1 MCGNGDPADFRQV
14 SAKPIVQVGNLN
26 LSTSNRAGSVMA
38 KTKTKAEKMQESL
51 RLAKMPF
58 ALKQFGARAHGGN
71 CNDRYTFWEERKMQ
85 TEARLPVASLRAAA
99 RPEFT
104 EILDR
109 VRKLRPE
116 IASRALASEKA
127 KRVPAETMEALR
139 DADVFRVMQPKRFG
153 GYEYGPAELAQ
164 VGFELGRACGSTG
177 WCGTLAVCFGWMTA
191 FFPLEA
197 QQEVWENPDNLL
209 AVSYVPTPKVEAVNG
224 GFKISGSWP
233 WASGVDSATWLILAA
248 LIPNKDGPP
257 ALSWCLV
264 PVSDVIVDH
273 DSWNV
278 SGLEGTGS
286 KTVAIVDPVFVPN
299 HRVLPLG
306 RIFSGK
312 VPGLDVPGNEQAR
325 FGYPTFGPT
334 ALVSPIVG
342 MAQGALDAFTETARS
357 ARRMARPGVFEQ
369 VAESA
374 LIQSLVGQAAARI
387 DAARTLMLT
396 SLQEGQQVVRS
407 GGTLE
412 IEQRVRIRRNH
423 GFAARTSAEVVNDIF
438 AKSGAAAADENN
450 RVQRFWRDA
459 NAAALHTSID
469 WDTLSAL
476 YGAQQLGLQ
485 PQGIF

>member
-1 MCGNGDPADFRQV
+1 
-14 SAKPIVQVGNLN
+14 
-26 LSTSNRAGSVMA
+26 
-38 KTKTKAEKMQESL
+38 
-51 RLAKMPF
+51 MP
-58 ALKQFGARAHGGN
+58 
-71 CNDRYTFWEERKMQ
+71 M
-85 TEARLPVASLRAAA
+85 EARLQAADHKA
-99 RPEFT
+99 ATPEFAQ
-104 EILDR
+104 ILER

-116 IASRALASEKA
+116 IASRALAAEKA
-127 KRVPAETMEALR
+127 KRVPAKTMEALR
-139 DADVFRVMQPKRFG
+139 DADVFRVMQPRRFG

-164 VGFELGRACGSTG
+164 IGFELGRACGSTG
-177 WCGTLAVCFGWMTA
+177 WCGTLAVCFGWMTS
-191 FFPLEA
+191 FFPLES
-197 QQEVWENPDNLL
+197 QQEVWDNPDNLL
-209 AVSYVPTPKVEAVNG
+209 AVSYVPTPKVEAVAG
-224 GFKISGSWP
+224 GFRISGSWP
-233 WASGVDSATWLILAA
+233 WASGVDSAAWLILSA
-248 LIPNKDGPP
+248 LLPNPEGPP
-257 ALSWCLV
+257 AMAWCLV

-286 KTVAIVDPVFVPN
+286 KTVAIKDPVFVPA
-299 HRVLPLG
+299 HRVLPLA

-312 VPGLDVPGNEQAR
+312 VPGLDVPGNHQAR

-342 MAQGALDAFTETARS
+342 MAQGALDAFIETARG
-357 ARRMARPGVFEQ
+357 AKRMARPGVFEK

-396 SLQEGQQVVRS
+396 SLQEGQDVVRN

-423 GFAARTSAEVVNDIF
+423 GFAARTSSEVVNDIF
-438 AKSGAAAADENN
+438 IKSGAAAADESN
-450 RVQRFWRDA
+450 RVQQFWRDA
-459 NAAALHTSID
+459 NTAALHSSID

>member
-1 MCGNGDPADFRQV
+1 MQMQ
-14 SAKPIVQVGNLN
+14 AKRPI
-26 LSTSNRAGSVMA
+26 SDS
-38 KTKTKAEKMQESL
+38 KAATRPQ
-51 RLAKMPF
+51 F
-58 ALKQFGARAHGGN
+58 A
-71 CNDRYTFWEERKMQ
+71 
-85 TEARLPVASLRAAA
+85 
-99 RPEFT
+99 

-109 VRKLRPE
+109 VRELRPQIE
-116 IASRALASEKA
+116 SRALAAEKA
-127 KRVPAETMEALR
+127 KRIPAETMGALR
-139 DADVFRVMQPKRFG
+139 DAGVFRLMQPARFG

-164 VGFELGRACGSTG
+164 IGFELGRACGSTG

-191 FFPLEA
+191 FYPLEA
-197 QQEVWENPDNLL
+197 QQEVWGNPDNLL
-209 AVSYVPTPKVEAVNG
+209 AVSYVPTPKVEVVDG

-248 LIPNKDGPP
+248 MLPGKDGPP
-257 ALSWCLV
+257 SLAWCLV
-264 PVSDVIVDH
+264 PVRDVIVDH

-286 KTVAIVDPVFVPN
+286 KTVAINDPVFVPN

-312 VPGLDVPGNEQAR
+312 VPGLEVPGNDQAR
-325 FGYPTFGPT
+325 FGFPTFGPT
-334 ALVSPIVG
+334 ALVAPIVG
-342 MAQGALDAFTETARS
+342 MAQGALDAFTDTARG

-369 VAESA
+369 VAEST

-396 SLQEGQQVVRS
+396 SLQEGQEVVRA

-423 GFAARTSAEVVNDIF
+423 GFAARTSSEVVNDIF
-438 AKSGAAAADENN
+438 TKSGATAADEKN
-450 RVQRFWRDA
+450 RIQRFWRDA
-459 NAAALHTSID
+459 NTAALHSSID

>member
-1 MCGNGDPADFRQV
+1 
-14 SAKPIVQVGNLN
+14 
-26 LSTSNRAGSVMA
+26 
-38 KTKTKAEKMQESL
+38 
-51 RLAKMPF
+51 
-58 ALKQFGARAHGGN
+58 
-71 CNDRYTFWEERKMQ
+71 MQ
-85 TEARLPVASLRAAA
+85 TEARLHTAQHSAAT
-99 RPEFT
+99 RPQFA
-104 EILDR
+104 EILER
-109 VRKLRPE
+109 LRKLRPE
-116 IASRALASEKA
+116 IASRALAAEKA
-127 KRVPAETMEALR
+127 KRVPAETMAALR
-139 DADVFRVMQPKRFG
+139 DVDLFRVMQPKRFG

-164 VGFELGRACGSTG
+164 IGFELGRACGSTG

-197 QQEVWENPDNLL
+197 QQEVWDNPDNLL
-209 AVSYVPTPKVEAVNG
+209 AVSYVPTPKVEAVDS

-233 WASGVDSATWLILAA
+233 WASGVDSASWLILSA
-248 LIPNKDGPP
+248 LLPNPDGPP
-257 ALSWCLV
+257 SLAWCLV
-264 PVSDVIVDH
+264 PVRDVIIDH
-273 DSWNV
+273 GSWNV

-286 KTVAIVDPVFVPN
+286 KTVAITDPVFVPS

-312 VPGLDVPGNEQAR
+312 VPGLEIPGNEQAR

-334 ALVSPIVG
+334 ALVAPIVG
-342 MAQGALDAFTETARS
+342 MAQGALDAFTETARG
-357 ARRMARPGVFEQ
+357 AKRMARPGVFEK

-387 DAARTLMLT
+387 DAVRTLMLT
-396 SLQEGQQVVRS
+396 SLQEGQDLVRA
-407 GGTLE
+407 GGTPD
-412 IEQRVRIRRNH
+412 IELRVRIRRNH
-423 GFAARTSAEVVNDIF
+423 GFAARTSSEVVNEIF

-459 NAAALHTSID
+459 NTAALHSSID